1 MGTLSPLKKRPI
13 TVLIVEDDEDLRE
26 ILQAEFELEG
36 LTVLTSTNG
45 SEAVITA
52 RQLKPDLILMDVIMP
67 VMNGIEATKII
78 KKDKKTR
85 HIPILILTVADK
97 KEDVVEALEIGAIDY
112 ITKPFFMPELK
123 ARIKAILQYKVMYDE
138 LKRIQKTLLKDER
151 LRTVRELTEAVQGSV
166 NEPLTVILGRIGLLR
181 RKQKDISED
190 DLRTLENAANKIRNI
205 VNHLGI
211 IECLYPAP
219 LLHEAEFDDLA
230 FIN

>member
-36 LTVLTSTNG
+36 LTVLTATNG

-78 KKDKKTR
+78 KKGKETR

-151 LRTVRELTEAVQGSV
+151 LRTMRELTEAVQGSV

-190 DLRTLENAANKIRNI
+190 DLRTLEVAANKIRNI

>member
-36 LTVLTSTNG
+36 LTVLTSANG

-78 KKDKKTR
+78 KKDKETR

-123 ARIKAILQYKVMYDE
+123 ARIKAILQHKVMYDE

-151 LRTVRELTEAVQGSV
+151 LRTMRELTEAVQGSV

-190 DLRTLENAANKIRNI
+190 DLRTLENDANKIRNI

-219 LLHEAEFDDLA
+219 FLHEAEFDDLA